1 MRLKIGSRGSEL
13 ALWQANHISA
23 QLCERGHE
31 VEILI
36 IHTTGDKITDVPLAK
51 VGAKGMFTKEIEE
64 ALAEGGI
71 DLAVHSLKDLPTD
84 LSAEFEIAAVLSRE
98 DPRDALCSKN
108 YASIEELPKRA
119 RVGTSSLRREAQ
131 LKVVRPD
138 LVVRPL
144 RGNVDTR
151 LRKLESGEYDAVI
164 LALAGLR
171 RLGRTELVRQIIPVE
186 VMCPAA
192 GQGALAIEI
201 RAGDRVVREA
211 LTFLDD
217 GASRRETDCERAL
230 LKKLGGGCQVP
241 IGANA
246 KLQDGVLHLEAIV
259 ARPDGSVLLR
269 ESAAGRDPLALGEG
283 AGESLLQRGGADIL
297 ERVYARSVT
306 VPQQP

>member
-23 QLCERGHE
+23 QLCARGHE
-31 VEILI
+31 VEIQI
-36 IHTTGDKITDVPLAK
+36 IHTTGDKISDVALAK

-64 ALAEGGI
+64 VLAEGGI

-84 LSAEFEIAAVLSRE
+84 LSAEFEIAAVLARE

-108 YASIEELPKRA
+108 YSSLEELTKAA
-119 RVGTSSLRREAQ
+119 RMGTSSLRREAQ
-131 LKVVRPD
+131 VKAVRPD
-138 LVVRPL
+138 LVVHPL

-192 GQGALAIEI
+192 GQGALAVEI
-201 RAGDRVVREA
+201 RAGDRAVREA
-211 LTFLDD
+211 LAFLDD
-217 GASRRETDCERAL
+217 GASHCETDCERAL
-230 LKKLGGGCQVP
+230 LRKLGGGCQVP

-259 ARPDGSVLLR
+259 ASPDGSVLLR
-269 ESAAGRDPLALGEG
+269 ESAAGSDPLALGE
-283 AGESLLQRGGADIL
+283 ATGESLLQRGGAEIL
-297 ERVYARSVT
+297 NEVYARGAA

>member
-1 MRLKIGSRGSEL
+1 MRLKIGSRGSQL

-138 LVVRPL
+138 LVVHPL